1 MKFHAHRE
9 WSLRE
14 KLDLSL
20 FVSAESSPAVK
31 TKQYIGCLCII
42 RPQLRPSMHYLR
54 LLKTKVYTVAELRVT
69 KGFQET
75 SDLANRVNQVSSCR
89 TLPTGESYGKVIGRL
104 L

>member
-1 MKFHAHRE
+1 
-9 WSLRE
+9 
-14 KLDLSL
+14 
-20 FVSAESSPAVK
+20 
-31 TKQYIGCLCII
+31 
-42 RPQLRPSMHYLR
+42 MHYLR

-89 TLPTGESYGKVIGRL
+89 TLPIGESYGKVICRL